1 MTARLRADRRTQ
13 TGDECTRRAAAMSYA
28 CAVIEKRF
36 RKLQAMNLR
45 AHAPTLL
52 PRATDWLR
60 GVSAMAER
68 DGIALT
74 DGLHVLARR
83 VGVRQPQRIR
93 LLTVAELPQPTDP
106 QLCAAARAIG
116 LLGEG
121 MRGIAA
127 GYGVLLLRGQA
138 STRLLSHE
146 FRHVRQFELAGSIE
160 GFLSDYLPQVAI
172 YGPADAP
179 LEVDAMRHETDF
191 AQAA

>member
-1 MTARLRADRRTQ
+1 
-13 TGDECTRRAAAMSYA
+13 
-28 CAVIEKRF
+28 
-36 RKLQAMNLR
+36 MNLR
-45 AHAPTLL
+45 AQSPALL
-52 PRATDWLR
+52 PRAAEWLR

-83 VGVRQPQRIR
+83 VGVLQPERIR
-93 LLTVAELPQPTDP
+93 LLTVGALPRPGDP
-106 QLCAAARAIG
+106 QLCAAAGAIG

-121 MRGIAA
+121 MHGIAA
-127 GYGVLLLRGQA
+127 GYGVLLLRGRT

-160 GFLSDYLPQVAI
+160 RFLSDYVPQVAI
-172 YGPADAP
+172 YGHADAP

-191 AQAA
+191 AQTA